1 MLYANAKSRIRR
13 RPLAGVSKVRD
24 STAASHDRPLASREL
39 SAPYAHRILTA
50 GMSCRLVSQAEKER
64 EEDQPKA
71 EGRASA
77 GMLNCNSKYQC

>member
-1 MLYANAKSRIRR
+1 MTDLNGGEAPRR
-13 RPLAGVSKVRD
+13 CLESAAD
-24 STAASHDRPLASREL
+24 SAAASHGRPLASREL